1 MKLDES
7 QVRQFESQGFLVVE
21 NLLGESEVDGLTQ
34 RMQDLV
40 DGTVPFPQD
49 SLEWEPGTDPQNRG
63 ANTLRKINSC
73 AEHDSFFVEH
83 ASKPAILD
91 VIESLLGSDIKLFG
105 DQAFIKP
112 PGGSEKTYH
121 QDSAYFAIEPK
132 AIITCWAAL
141 DDVTVE
147 NGCLWVIPGSH
158 TGGIVDHS
166 DIWMV
171 GDRQDMKVP
180 DEKLER
186 EREVS
191 ITMKAG
197 SCSFHHSVLLHRSGP
212 NLTEQHRRGLATHYM
227 SSRSQWVGDPA
238 QKPHYPLL
246 RGQEYADCA

>member
-7 QVRQFESQGFLVVE
+7 QVKRFEEDGFLVVE
-21 NLLGESEVDGLTQ
+21 DLLEESEVDGLKQ
-34 RMQDLV
+34 RMQNLV

-49 SLEWEPGTDPQNRG
+49 CLEWEPGTEVQEQS
-63 ANTLRKINSC
+63 ASTLRKINNC
-73 AEHDSFFVEH
+73 AGHDPYFVEH
-83 ASKPAILD
+83 ASRAVILD
-91 VIESLLGSDIKLFG
+91 IIESLLGADIKLFG

-158 TGGIVDHS
+158 LNGIVDHS

-180 DEKLER
+180 DDKLER
-186 EREVS
+186 GREVS
-191 ITMKAG
+191 IVMKAG

-212 NLTEQHRRGLATHYM
+212 NLTAQHRRGLATHYM
-227 SSRSQWVGDPA
+227 SSRSRWVGSPA
-238 QKPHYPLL
+238 KKPEYPLL
-246 RGQEYADCA
+246 RGREYADCA

>member
-1 MKLDES
+1 MQLDET
-7 QVRQFESQGFLVVE
+7 QVKQFGEDGFLVIEDLLSAPEVE
-21 NLLGESEVDGLTQ
+21 ELRQHTEQIAAGRL
-34 RMQDLV
+34 
-40 DGTVPFPQD
+40 PFPQE
-49 SLEWEPGTDPQNRG
+49 SLEWEPGTEPQDRG
-63 ANTLRKINSC
+63 MMTLRKINSC
-73 AEHDSFFVEH
+73 AQHDQFFVEH
-83 ASKPAILD
+83 ASKPAVLD
-91 VIESLLGSDIKLFG
+91 IIESLLGSDIKLFG

-132 AIITCWAAL
+132 AIITCWVAM
-141 DDVTVE
+141 DDVTQE

-166 DIWMV
+166 QEWMV
-171 GDRQDMKVP
+171 GDRKDMMVP
-180 DEKLER
+180 DEKLDR
-186 EREVS
+186 EREVA
-191 ITMKAG
+191 ITLKAG